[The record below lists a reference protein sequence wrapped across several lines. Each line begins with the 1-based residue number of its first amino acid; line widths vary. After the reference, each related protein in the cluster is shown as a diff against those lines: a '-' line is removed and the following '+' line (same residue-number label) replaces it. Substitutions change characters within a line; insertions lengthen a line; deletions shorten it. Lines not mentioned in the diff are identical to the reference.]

1 MMMKILSAFIA
12 GAIFSIGLTVA
23 GMTNPVNVIGF
34 LDITGQWN
42 PALMFVLMAA
52 VVVTGIGYRLV
63 WKRTEPL
70 FEKDFFVPVNRIM
83 DGRLMTGAAIFG
95 IGWGLVGLC
104 PGPALSSVVS
114 GEKGVLVFIAAMLGG
129 MLLQK
134 GVSLF
139 LDDQAKR
146 ALSV

>member
-1 MMMKILSAFIA
+1 MMKLISAFIS
-12 GAIFSIGLTVA
+12 GVIFSIGLTVA
-23 GMTNPVNVIGF
+23 GMTDPVNVIGF

-42 PALMFVLMAA
+42 PALMLVLIAA
-52 VVVTGIGYRLV
+52 IVVTAIGYRLV

-70 FEKDFFVPVNRIM
+70 FEENFFVPTSRIM

-114 GEKGVLVFIAAMLGG
+114 GESSVLVFIGAMLGG
-129 MLLQK
+129 MLLQR

-139 LDDQAKR
+139 IENQTKR